1 MQSPTL
7 LNLPAPSD
15 VLTVELLVAEL
26 KQNFRRKPFYGPNE
40 SEAAIRFMEGQQSVL
55 QWLEDRL
62 SK

>member
-1 MQSPTL
+1 MV
-7 LNLPAPSD
+7 NILPDPSD

-26 KQNFRRKPFYGPNE
+26 RQNFRRKSFYGPAD
-40 SEAAIRFMEGQQSVL
+40 SEASIRFMEGQQSVL